1 MAATTRSYSGV
12 QRSGMISATGVTDR
26 WQATPHRHGPK
37 RGARTSTTPNSE
49 IRRRG
54 RPALER
60 ALCPAPVA
68 TAPTAAVLIH
78 LRRDEMALYRG
89 QDRLALLQAEA
100 QRRCG
105 MPGWEAL
112 ARADLVPLRRAVRPG
127 QLQHDPPPHRAPAPQ
142 PPAAGIV
149 PPRFW
154 TVSSRTT
161 STDSTL
167 GTAGRTPGRT

>member
-12 QRSGMISATGVTDR
+12 QRSGMISATGVADR
-26 WQATPHRHGPK
+26 WQATPHWHGPK
-37 RGARTSTTPNSE
+37 RGTRPEQRDQAP
-49 IRRRG
+49 G
-54 RPALER
+54 PPALER

-68 TAPTAAVLIH
+68 TAPAAAVLIH

-100 QRRCG
+100 QRRCS

-112 ARADLVPLRRAVRPG
+112 ARADLVPLRRAVRPS

-142 PPAAGIV
+142 PPAAG
-149 PPRFW
+149 PPPPSGC
-154 TVSSRTT
+154 TVSRRPSPR
-161 STDSTL
+161 
-167 GTAGRTPGRT
+167 R

>member
-1 MAATTRSYSGV
+1 MTGSPTRTG
-12 QRSGMISATGVTDR
+12 RRSATSFVR
-26 WQATPHRHGPK
+26 WSSASRSLLIGFGSSSGLTRARQRH
-37 RGARTSTTPNSE
+37 PNRAE
-49 IRRRG
+49 I
-54 RPALER
+54 
-60 ALCPAPVA
+60 CHIVQH
-68 TAPTAAVLIH
+68 VV
-78 LRRDEMALYRG
+78 ALYRG

-142 PPAAGIV
+142 PPAAGIA

-154 TVSSRTT
+154 TVSAQRMSNPLFTIRLEPPATT
-161 STDSTL
+161 MFWPLMNDVRSWLDSNKIEV
-167 GTAGRTPGRT
+167 